1 MFELDIP
8 VIETEMNIHV
18 HSFRFETHKVQRQ
31 LVSKDL
37 ELVQSPAMPILK
49 SETREETHL
58 A

>member
-8 VIETEMNIHV
+8 VTEMNIYV